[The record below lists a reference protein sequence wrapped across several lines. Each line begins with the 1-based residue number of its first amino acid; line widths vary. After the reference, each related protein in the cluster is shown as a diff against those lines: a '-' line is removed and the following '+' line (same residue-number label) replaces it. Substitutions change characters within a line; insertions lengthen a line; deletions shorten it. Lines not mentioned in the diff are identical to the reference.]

1 MDANQFNI
9 ILSRLDK
16 IDKEIHELKT
26 SINKDIKGNCEKMAG
41 HVEFVERVY
50 DTVKSPMYFVCNQ
63 INKISGNQIED
74 TGQRDDE

>member
-1 MDANQFNI
+1 MEEQLKL
-9 ILSRLDK
+9 ILSKLENLETDM
-16 IDKEIHELKT
+16 KEIRTILEDNT
-26 SINKDIKGNCEKMAG
+26 RNCEKIAG

-74 TGQRDDE
+74 TARCDDE